1 VLEGLG
7 EPLQLGES
15 RLAVTASIGIAL
27 YPADEA
33 VAERLIK
40 AADTAMYRAKELGRN
55 RYAFFA
61 PEMNERLESQILAEA
76 ALRRAASYPTLRE
89 SSARAAIQPGD
100 SLRQLTR

>member
-1 VLEGLG
+1 
-7 EPLQLGES
+7 
-15 RLAVTASIGIAL
+15 ASIGIAL

-61 PEMNERLESQILAEA
+61 PEMNARLESQILAEA
-76 ALRRAASYPTLRE
+76 ALRRAAVYPALRE
-89 SSARAAIQPGD
+89 SSAKAAIHPGD